1 MQRKFVVGAMAL
13 ALTASG
19 TGAALAAGNKQG
31 PAPTHANVNA
41 VQKVQFKI
49 NRYVKDALRWQKDTY
64 QIKSGGTLTIV
75 NKAHDGPHTFS
86 IVAKKDLPKTVKQIN
101 ECSICQT
108 IAVAHGVDPNVESD
122 APPPFLYTDDGVGVV
137 SPGTANFDRPGD
149 SVFVGPNVGDKG
161 TAKITAKKGT
171 KLFFMCAIHPWMQAK
186 VIVQ

>member
-1 MQRKFVVGAMAL
+1 MQRKFVVGALAL

-19 TGAALAAGNKQG
+19 AGAAVAAKSTK
-31 PAPTHANVNA
+31 APSKATVNA

-49 NRYVKDALRWQKDTY
+49 NRFVKDGLRWQKDVY

-75 NKAHDGPHTFS
+75 NKANDGPHTFS

-101 ECSICQT
+101 QCSVCQKIGEEFGIT
-108 IAVAHGVDPNVESD
+108 DPNSD
-122 APPPFLYTDDGVGVV
+122 APPAHNYTEDGVAQDA
-137 SPGTANFDRPGD
+137 PANFDKPGD
-149 SVFVGPNVGDKG
+149 NVFVAPNPGATA

-171 KLFFMCAIHPWMQAK
+171 TLYFMCAIHPWMQAK